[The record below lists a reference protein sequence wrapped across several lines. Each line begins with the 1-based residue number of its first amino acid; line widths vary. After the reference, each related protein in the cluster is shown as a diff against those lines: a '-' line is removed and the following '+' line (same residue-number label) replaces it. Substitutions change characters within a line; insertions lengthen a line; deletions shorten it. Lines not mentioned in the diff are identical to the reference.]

1 MNASGRCAR
10 RRSKTTHSS
19 LLPSSMRRTC
29 PRSRGILVQ
38 LEWSQQSLKLL
49 SPTFWQWLPVSTGG
63 SSQAK
68 PEKYFYFLSI
78 SWRSHIIPPTP
89 DTQAEL
95 DLDTRYIFFLVLVN
109 TFTHISGSLETAM
122 DGLSSLE
129 ITNLRTN
136 QMAGWFYLAGKN
148 RVSFP
153 ALTSPQPLG
162 Y

>member
-95 DLDTRYIFFLVLVN
+95 DLDTRYIFFSSCKHIH
-109 TFTHISGSLETAM
+109 THIRFTR
-122 DGLSSLE
+122 DGDGRPIILGDYKFE
-129 ITNLRTN
+129 DEPN
-136 QMAGWFYLAGKN
+136 G
-148 RVSFP
+148 RVVLF
-153 ALTSPQPLG
+153 G
-162 Y
+162 R